1 MTTFDARA
9 AKLLAPGEYLGLD
22 DYPGLRL
29 QASARVR
36 SWIYRYRSPVDG
48 RMRQVRIGRW
58 PEMSVSAAIVAWEEL
73 KRRRD
78 AGEDIA
84 ADKRVAR
91 AEARAQAAEQ
101 AERVKV
107 QAYTVQRL
115 CEDYLDG
122 YIDHNRAMKGRV
134 EVRRMFNTMLNELNH
149 VPAAEV
155 TRAQAFDLIQG
166 YAKRIPVQAAKL
178 RAELGAAW
186 DYAIDGGRLEDSV
199 PNWWRQILRGKVRS
213 KGKAIAGEKI
223 GVVKRVL
230 SEQEVGELIRWLPNF
245 TRLVEDVLTM
255 YLWTCT
261 RGSEICGMSG
271 AEVTVEGDQ
280 WWWTIPKARTK
291 NARHE
296 NATDHRVP
304 LFGRALAIVQRRKAV
319 YGDGYLFPAR
329 NVKPVR
335 PVEQKSI
342 QAAVFTYQPYSET
355 RPGWVRPRLTVTHW
369 APHDLRRTAR
379 TLMAQLGCD
388 DAAAE
393 AVLGHMPSRIVG
405 IYNRY
410 DYDLERQECLEKLNG
425 KLDSISLLRKGDD
438 RS

>member
-36 SWIYRYRSPVDG
+36 SWTYRYRSPVDG

-84 ADKRVAR
+84 AGKRAAR
-91 AEARAQAAEQ
+91 AEARAQSAEQ
-101 AERVKV
+101 AEKAKV

-134 EVRRMFNTMLNELNH
+134 EVRRMFNTMLNQLNQ

-199 PNWWRQILRGKVRS
+199 PNWWRRILRGKVRS
-213 KGKAIAGEKI
+213 KGKAIAGEKV

-230 SEQEVGELIRWLPNF
+230 SEQEVGELLRWLPNF

-271 AEVTVEGDQ
+271 EEVAQEGDQ

-291 NARHE
+291 NARHA

-304 LFGRALAIVQRRKAV
+304 LFGRALAVVLRRKAL
-319 YGDGYLFPAR
+319 YGEGYLFPAKG
-329 NVKPVR
+329 VVPVR

-355 RPGWVRPRLTVTHW
+355 RPEWVRPRLTVTHW
-369 APHDLRRTAR
+369 APHDLRRSSR
-379 TLMAQLGCD
+379 TLLAKIGCP
-388 DAAAE
+388 DAVGE
-393 AVLGHMPSRIVG
+393 AILGHVPPNIVAV
-405 IYNRY
+405 YNRHTY
-410 DYDLERQECLEKLNG
+410 DEERLVWLRDLSSHL
-425 KLDSISLLRKGDD
+425 SLL
-438 RS
+438 

>member
-1 MTTFDARA
+1 
-9 AKLLAPGEYLGLD
+9 
-22 DYPGLRL
+22 
-29 QASARVR
+29 
-36 SWIYRYRSPVDG
+36 
-48 RMRQVRIGRW
+48 
-58 PEMSVSAAIVAWEEL
+58 MSVSAAIVAWEEL

-84 ADKRVAR
+84 AGKRAAR

-101 AERVKV
+101 AEKAKV

-134 EVRRMFNTMLNELNH
+134 EVRRMFNTMLSELSQ

-186 DYAIDGGRLEDSV
+186 DYAIDAGRLPETV
-199 PNWWRQILRGKVRS
+199 PNWWRLILRGKVRS

-230 SEQEVGELIRWLPNF
+230 SEQEVGELLRWLPNF

-271 AEVTVEGDQ
+271 AEVTLEGDQ

-291 NARHE
+291 NARHA

-304 LFGRALAIVQRRKAV
+304 LFGRALAVVQRRKAL
-319 YGDGYLFPAR
+319 YDEGYLFPAKG
-329 NVKPVR
+329 VVPVR

-342 QAAVFTYQPYSET
+342 QAAVFTYQPYSGT
-355 RPGWVRPRLTVTHW
+355 RPEWVRPRLTVTHW
-369 APHDLRRTAR
+369 APHDLRRTSR
-379 TLMAQLGCD
+379 TLLAKLGCPD
-388 DAAAE
+388 EVGE
-393 AVLGHMPSRIVG
+393 AIIGHMPSGIVG
-405 IYNRY
+405 VYNRHSY
-410 DYDLERQECLEKLNG
+410 DAERVTWLRR
-425 KLDSISLLRKGDD
+425 LDSYYANIA
-438 RS
+438 

>member
-84 ADKRVAR
+84 ASNRAAR
-91 AEARAQAAEQ
+91 AEARAQS
-101 AERVKV
+101 AERVERAKV

-134 EVRRMFNTMLNELNH
+134 EVRRMFNTMLNELNQ

-213 KGKAIAGEKI
+213 KGKAIAGEKV

-230 SEQEVGELIRWLPNF
+230 SEQEVGELLRWLPNF

-271 AEVTVEGDQ
+271 AEVTQEGDQ

-291 NARHE
+291 NARHA

-304 LFGRALAIVQRRKAV
+304 LFGRALAVVLRRKAN

-342 QAAVFTYQPYSET
+342 QAAVFMYQPYSET
-355 RPGWVRPRLTVTHW
+355 RPDWVRPRLKVTHW
-369 APHDLRRTAR
+369 APHDLRRTSR
-379 TLMAQLGCD
+379 TLLAKLGCP
-388 DAAAE
+388 AE
-393 AVLGHMPSRIVG
+393 VGEAILGHMPSG
-405 IYNRY
+405 IAGVYNRHS
-410 DYDLERQECLEKLNG
+410 YDLERAQWLLKLSATLCG
-425 KLDSISLLRKGDD
+425 LGMSLQ
-438 RS
+438 